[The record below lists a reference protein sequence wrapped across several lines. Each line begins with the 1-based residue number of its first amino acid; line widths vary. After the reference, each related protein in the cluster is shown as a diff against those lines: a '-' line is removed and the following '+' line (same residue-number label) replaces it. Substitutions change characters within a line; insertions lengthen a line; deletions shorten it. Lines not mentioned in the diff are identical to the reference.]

1 MVNKVSIVLI
11 FIFFCINTKA
21 QNESAVEDLIE
32 QIVSTTLTESDEGQF
47 IDMSQLRFEL
57 EQLARNPISVNS
69 DKMEIFTR
77 LGLLNMEQYS
87 ALQKHISVY
96 GKLNEL
102 EELQIVSGFD
112 AATIRMLKPFIS
124 FDAFV
129 KTAEIPGKTVFEES
143 RKDLLVHYQRLIEKP
158 KGYSGPQPAYPG
170 DLARIM
176 VRWNMLFYK
185 NWRMGLNIEKDAG
198 ETFGW
203 IPEKRKIG
211 FDHVSGFVQFKGKG
225 ILKNAII
232 GDFNAGFGQGLTFWK
247 GLAFGKSANSVP
259 IRKVAPGIRPHT
271 GIDESLYLR
280 GLGFT
285 INKKRLIATG
295 FISYRKLDANPLI
308 DSLENPKVFTSI
320 QTAGTH
326 RTPSEIDHAKLL
338 SEFLTGGNAT
348 LKFNKLKTGF
358 TFVYQQLG
366 GNLQAR
372 ESLYRFHY
380 FTGNQNWIGGAQFD
394 YSFNNVSLFSEV
406 SMSKNQKW
414 AYLAGATLTPD
425 PKFSFT
431 IYNRWFQQGFQPIY
445 SLAFGES
452 SVNRNENGIYF
463 GWEFTPYRKH
473 KITGYFD
480 LFSFPWLKS
489 NADAPGKGS
498 EALIQYIYK
507 PSKKWG
513 VIVRY
518 RNKQLELNA
527 PGDNNDLLTQ
537 IYNQFRVQFQF
548 KPLESWIFR
557 TRFETVWLKR
567 IETTQGYLF
576 YLDAIY
582 QPLEKPYSGS
592 IRYAI
597 FNTPDFATRI
607 YAYER
612 DVYYTYSV
620 KPYFGQGRK
629 VYLNLKW
636 RFRRLFTFVFRIDQT
651 LFPFLDSIGSG
662 NDLITQNHRTGI
674 KMQIRVRW

>member
-1 MVNKVSIVLI
+1 MVNKVLLTITVLI
-11 FIFFCINTKA
+11 VCLNVNA
-21 QNESAVEDLIE
+21 QNESTIDELIE
-32 QIVSTTLTESDEGQF
+32 QIVSTSLTASDEGEF
-47 IDMSQLRFEL
+47 VDMNQLRFEL
-57 EQLARNPISVNS
+57 EQMARNPISAN
-69 DKMEIFTR
+69 DKQMEVFTR
-77 LGLLNMEQYS
+77 LGILSMEQYS
-87 ALQKHISVY
+87 ALQKHILEY

-102 EELQIVSGFD
+102 EELQMISGFD
-112 AATIRMLKPFIS
+112 ASTIRMLKPFIS
-124 FDAFV
+124 FDSFV
-129 KTAEIPGKTVFEES
+129 KPTEFPGKTVFSES
-143 RKDLLVHYQRLIEKP
+143 RKDLLIHYQRLIETP
-158 KGYSGPQPAYPG
+158 KGYSGVQRIYPG

-185 NWRMGLNIEKDAG
+185 NWRMGLNLEKDAG

-203 IPEKRKIG
+203 NPKKRKIG
-211 FDHVSGFVQFKGKG
+211 FDHVSGFLQFKGKG

-280 GLGFT
+280 GMGLT
-285 INKKRLIATG
+285 INKKRLTATG

-308 DSLENPKVFTSI
+308 DSLENPDVFTSI

-326 RTPSEIDHAKLL
+326 RTPSEIEHAKLL

-348 LKFNKLKTGF
+348 YQLNKFKTGF
-358 TFVYQQLG
+358 TFVYQQLSAD
-366 GNLQAR
+366 LQPR
-372 ESLYRFHY
+372 ESLYRIHY
-380 FTGNQNWIGGAQFD
+380 FSGNKNWIGGAQFD

-431 IYNRWFQQGFQPIY
+431 IYNRWFQNGFQPIY

-463 GWEFTPYRKH
+463 GWEFSPFKKH
-473 KITGYFD
+473 KLTGYFD

-498 EALIQYIYK
+498 EVLVQYIYK
-507 PSKKWG
+507 PSKKWEA
-513 VIVRY
+513 IVRF

-527 PGDNNDLLTQ
+527 PGEQNDLLAQ
-537 IYNQFRVQFQF
+537 NYNQFRVQFQF
-548 KPLESWIFR
+548 KPIENWVFR

-567 IETTQGYLF
+567 IDTKQGYLL
-576 YLDAIY
+576 YLDVIY
-582 QPLEKPYSGS
+582 QPMEKPYSGS

-620 KPYFGQGRK
+620 KPYFGNGRK
-629 VYLNLKW
+629 IYLNLKW
-636 RFRRLFTFVFRIDQT
+636 RFKRLFTFVFRIEQT
-651 LFPFLDSIGSG
+651 LFPFQDSIGSG
-662 NDLITQNHRTGI
+662 NDLIAQNHRSQF
-674 KMQIRVRW
+674 KVQIRIRW

>member
-1 MVNKVSIVLI
+1 MRSKVLI
-11 FIFFCINTKA
+11 LFIFFSVCSIANA
-21 QNESAVEDLIE
+21 QNESAIEDLIE

-47 IDMSQLRFEL
+47 VDMNQLRFEL

-69 DKMEIFTR
+69 DQMEIFTR
-77 LGLLNMEQYS
+77 LGLINMEQYS
-87 ALQKHISVY
+87 ALQNHITVY

-102 EELQIVSGFD
+102 EELQMIQGFD
-112 AATIRMLKPFIS
+112 NATIRMLKPFIS
-124 FDAFV
+124 FDAFI
-129 KTAEIPGKTVFEES
+129 KTGEIPGKTILDES
-143 RKDLLVHYQRLIEKP
+143 KKDLLVHYQRLLETP
-158 KGYSGPQPAYPG
+158 KGYSGALPAYPG
-170 DLARIM
+170 DLARMM

-185 NWRMGLNIEKDAG
+185 KWRMGINLEKDAG

-203 IPEKRKIG
+203 VPKQRKIG
-211 FDHVSGFVQFKGKG
+211 FDHVSGFLQFKGNG
-225 ILKNAII
+225 ILKNAIV

-247 GLAFGKSANSVP
+247 GLVFGKSANSIP

-285 INKKRLIATG
+285 ISKKRMTATG

-326 RTPSEIDHAKLL
+326 RTQSEIDHAKLL

-348 LKFNKLKTGF
+348 YHLNKLKTGF
-358 TFVYQQLG
+358 TFIYQQLG
-366 GNLQAR
+366 GELQPR
-372 ESLYRFHY
+372 ESLYRIHY
-380 FTGNQNWIGGAQFD
+380 FSGDRNWIGGAQFD

-431 IYNRWFQQGFQPIY
+431 IYNRWFQNGFQPIY

-463 GWEFTPYRKH
+463 GWEITPHRKH
-473 KITGYFD
+473 KLTGYFD

-489 NADAPGKGS
+489 NADAPGSGS
-498 EALIQYIYK
+498 EILIQYLFK
-507 PSKKWG
+507 PSKKWET
-513 VIVRY
+513 IIRY

-527 PGDNNDLLTQ
+527 PGDKNDLLTQ
-537 IYNQFRVQFQF
+537 NYNQFRVQFQF
-548 KPLESWIFR
+548 KPLKSWMFR

-567 IETTQGYLF
+567 METNQGYLF
-576 YLDAIY
+576 YFDAIY

-620 KPYFGQGRK
+620 KPYFGKGRK

-636 RFRRLFTFVFRIDQT
+636 RFKRIFTFVFRIEQT
-651 LFPFLDSIGSG
+651 LFPFQESIGSG
-662 NDLITQNHRTGI
+662 NDLIAQNHRSQF
-674 KMQIRVRW
+674 KVQLRIRW